1 MITEIKVNKNPKITR
16 RKANENFRILSARL
30 LDLHE
35 KERKFVAQELHDSIG
50 SSLSAIKYSLENK
63 LIRMGKNPV
72 PEGISLEQVI
82 SMVQET
88 IEECRRISTNLRPQ
102 ILDDL
107 GIMAAIRWLCRE
119 FQKVYSFIHIEKQID
134 LSEAEVPQALKVA
147 IYRILQ
153 EALNNIAKH
162 SGADYVYLSLTK
174 DRTNIKFLIE
184 DNGRGFDN
192 DLVIP
197 GKPSPGGMGLL
208 SMKERTEILDGR
220 FAIRTSRKE
229 GTRISAEWPNLLS
242 DQQLSGEVYTNDR
255 LTSLKDF

>member
-1 MITEIKVNKNPKITR
+1 MITEIKARKNPKITM
-16 RKANENFRILSARL
+16 RKANKNFRMLSARL
-30 LDLHE
+30 LELQE
-35 KERKFVAQELHDSIG
+35 RERKFVAKELHDSIG

-63 LIRMGKNPV
+63 LIRMGKNSV

-88 IEECRRISTNLRPQ
+88 IEECRRISTNLRPA

-107 GIMAAIRWLCRE
+107 GIMAATHWLCRE

-134 LSEAEVPQALKVA
+134 LSEAEIPQSLKVA

-174 DRTNIKFLIE
+174 ARANIKFSIE
-184 DNGRGFDN
+184 DNGRGFDT
-192 DLVIP
+192 DLVISQ
-197 GKPSPGGMGLL
+197 KPYRVGMGIL
-208 SMKERTEILDGR
+208 SMKERTELLDGH
-220 FAIRTSRKE
+220 FAIWAVREE
-229 GTRISAEWPNLLS
+229 GTRISAEWPNLLN
-242 DQQLSGEVYTNDR
+242 DQ
-255 LTSLKDF
+255 